1 MLSVG
6 ELYKLGMLKEKIMR
20 FCIHSLLKIEEYNG
34 GLRTQSGE
42 DGEMD
47 EEDHEA
53 LCNLFRTIGD
63 TIDNPKAQPYMMVY
77 FGKIDKLSDD
87 KALSSRLRFMY
98 KDLIEMRSKGWKLRR
113 EVETAKSLDEIRKDA
128 EREER
133 MAQMQSQQ
141 GGGGRGRGRGGGY
154 DSGRGGG
161 RSYDGG
167 RGGRGGYDGGGGGY
181 DAGRGGYD
189 AGRGGGRGYDGGRG
203 GRGGYRDENRGYD
216 NRGPDRNAGYSSG
229 RSGPAPTS
237 ARAPPVVGGQGIL
250 PPRTS
255 GAGAGSSVGPTGQVL
270 TEEKLKQ
277 RANNMRKEWFQDPN
291 ESELMLTADEVLATP
306 GAGKTIVRT
315 NIDYVADCK
324 LSELQGIIDMIMALY
339 MNKKVSGSD
348 IEAAMSDLVEY
359 IDSYVCDNPKVFH
372 YVGQMFSTFT
382 NADILTGAWLCDCTS
397 KIMGG
402 DDFKFKVIEEAMKS
416 IKSKHG
422 GKGVVSCF
430 GSDKDALE
438 RLLGPAKVQEL
449 SSLMI

>member
-1 MLSVG
+1 
-6 ELYKLGMLKEKIMR
+6 MLKEKIMR
-20 FCIHSLLKIEEYNG
+20 FCIHSLLKIEEYDG

-63 TIDNPKAQPYMMVY
+63 AIDNPKAQPYMKVY

-141 GGGGRGRGRGGGY
+141 GGGGGRGRGRGGGY

-167 RGGRGGYDGGGGGY
+167 RGGRGGYDGGRGGY
-181 DAGRGGYD
+181 DPGRGGHD

-203 GRGGYRDENRGYD
+203 GRGGNRDENRGYD
-216 NRGPDRNAGYSSG
+216 NRGPDRNTGYSSG

-255 GAGAGSSVGPTGQVL
+255 GAGAVGSVGPPGQVL

-277 RANNMRKEWFQDPN
+277 RANNIRKEWLQDLN
-291 ESELMLTADEVLATP
+291 ESELMMSVDEVLATP
-306 GAGKTIVRT
+306 GASKTIVQT
-315 NIDYVADCK
+315 NIEYTADCK
-324 LSELQGIIDMIMALY
+324 LSELQKIIDMIMTLY
-339 MNKKVSGSD
+339 LNKKVSGSD
-348 IEAAMSDLVEY
+348 IEAPMTDLVEF
-359 IDSYVCDNPKVFH
+359 IDSYACDNPQVFH
-372 YVGQMFSTFT
+372 YVGQLFSTFS
-382 NADILTGAWLCDCTS
+382 NASILTAAWLCDCTS
-397 KIMGG
+397 RVAG
-402 DDFKFKVIEEAMKS
+402 DDCKFKVIEEAMKS
-416 IKSKHG
+416 LKCMHG
-422 GKGVVSCF
+422 VKGVVSCF
-430 GSDKDALE
+430 GGDKDALE
-438 RLLGPAKVQEL
+438 RLLGPAKVKEL
-449 SSLMI
+449 SSLMV